1 MCGQVKTQLIDSKIQ
16 RHQLQQGT
24 VYLWKAGPQLL
35 VEGKIKAGKE
45 CALPQGLL
53 VVVAHGVCTL
63 HGHIGESQRTAG
75 RKLARTFAAG
85 GLCFRPRCR
94 RFLCIQE
101 NFLLL
106 SVVEPFTAA
115 RYILCLGGLGGEEN
129 RFQFCYAVLQ

>member
-53 VVVAHGVCTL
+53 RQGVLDVFYFFIAAAEASSFSMRARSLAASSRAPLT
-63 HGHIGESQRTAG
+63 TASG
-75 RKLARTFAAG
+75 ALAIK
-85 GLCFRPRCR
+85 P
-94 RFLCIQE
+94 
-101 NFLLL
+101 
-106 SVVEPFTAA
+106 
-115 RYILCLGGLGGEEN
+115 
-129 RFQFCYAVLQ
+129 